1 MRICVYGAGAIGG
14 HIAARLAKGGA
25 QVSLVARGAHLA
37 AIQANGLTVHA
48 HDGTHVSRPNAS
60 ANAGDLGRQDAVI
73 VTVKAPALPDVAA
86 GIAPLLGPDTPVA
99 FVMNG
104 IPWWYF
110 FQHGGT
116 HDGLRLPAVDPGGAL
131 EHAIGIDRTIGGVV
145 YSATEVIAPGVVKSE
160 HGIIR
165 VILGEPDGRI
175 SDRARAISAVLEAG
189 GMPSPVSPEI
199 RREIWLK
206 LLGNLGNGP
215 LCVLSR
221 RGVRDTYAD
230 PLLRDAARRS
240 AQEGR
245 AIAAGLGID
254 LPDSAVER
262 VANAT
267 MAHKP
272 SILQDLELGRPME
285 IDSIFGLP
293 LMIAHLNGTP
303 APQLDVLVALVKQAA
318 RAAGLYQEIA

>member
-1 MRICVYGAGAIGG
+1 
-14 HIAARLAKGGA
+14 
-25 QVSLVARGAHLA
+25 
-37 AIQANGLTVHA
+37 
-48 HDGTHVSRPNAS
+48 
-60 ANAGDLGRQDAVI
+60 
-73 VTVKAPALPDVAA
+73 
-86 GIAPLLGPDTPVA
+86 
-99 FVMNG
+99 
-104 IPWWYF
+104 
-110 FQHGGT
+110 
-116 HDGLRLPAVDPGGAL
+116 
-131 EHAIGIDRTIGGVV
+131 
-145 YSATEVIAPGVVKSE
+145 
-160 HGIIR
+160 
-165 VILGEPDGRI
+165 
-175 SDRARAISAVLEAG
+175 
-189 GMPSPVSPEI
+189 
-199 RREIWLK
+199 
-206 LLGNLGNGP
+206 
-215 LCVLSR
+215 
-221 RGVRDTYAD
+221 VRDTYAD

-303 APQLDVLVALVKQAA
+303 APQLALLVALVKQAA